1 MGSNLNN
8 LGYVDNLDIT
18 PKTEYLKEISQTSAK
33 SLKLKTSALQKI
45 ASREWEDDLQT
56 FAKDIPG

>member
-33 SLKLKTSALQKI
+33 SLKLKTSALQKTI
-45 ASREWEDDLQT
+45 STE
-56 FAKDIPG
+56 